1 MKIAVIGPTYPFVGG
16 ISHYNTELC
25 RNLSKKHKLI
35 LISYKRRY
43 PSFLYPGRDQIDKKS
58 NKKIKID
65 NVEYILDTINP
76 ITWIKAF
83 LRIKEENPDLLIFH
97 WVTPFMVPMFLTIF
111 FFVKKLTKT
120 KILGICHNV
129 LPHERTALDLFLA
142 RLVFR
147 NVDYFIIQSR
157 EDFAKLKEI
166 VSRFKAI
173 RYNPH
178 PIYDVFIFQD
188 LPKDEARRILDLPA
202 KAKVILFF
210 GYVRKYKGL
219 MYLIRAIPK
228 ILEKMPNVQLLI
240 VGEFWEDKEKYVKEI
255 KRLGIGN
262 NVSIIDKYVPNEEV
276 GLYFSAADVVVLP
289 YISAT
294 QSGVVQIAYAFNKPV
309 ITTNVGGLPDVVEN
323 NKTGII
329 VEAKN
334 SQKLAEAI
342 ITYFEQNKEKK
353 LKKIIQK
360 TKWKFSWEYL
370 EKKIESMSNYGMA

>member
-1 MKIAVIGPTYPFVGG
+1 MVRGSMKIAVIGPTYPFVGG

-43 PSFLYPGRDQIDKKS
+43 PSFLYPGKDQIDKKS

-83 LRIKEENPDLLIFH
+83 LRIKKEKPDLLIFH
-97 WVTPFMVPMFLTIF
+97 WVTPFMAPMFSTMF
-111 FFVKKLTKT
+111 FFVKKLTNT

-129 LPHERTALDLFLA
+129 LPHERTVLDLFLA

-147 NVDYFIIQSR
+147 NVDYFIVQSKM
-157 EDFAKLKEI
+157 DFAKLREI
-166 VSRFKAI
+166 VSRSKSI
-173 RYNPH
+173 KYTPH
-178 PIYDVFIFQD
+178 PIYDVFFQQVS
-188 LPKDEARRILDLPA
+188 KDEARKILNLPG
-202 KAKVILFF
+202 KAKIILFF

-219 MYLIRAIPK
+219 MCLIKAMPRVLDEIPD
-228 ILEKMPNVQLLI
+228 VHLLI
-240 VGEFWEDKEKYVKEI
+240 VGEFWDDKRKYLREI
-255 KRLGIGN
+255 RQLGIEK
-262 NVSIIDKYVPNEEV
+262 NVRVIDKYVPNEEV

-289 YISAT
+289 YVSAT
-294 QSGVVQIAYAFNKPV
+294 QSGVVQVAYAFNKPV

-323 NKTGII
+323 HKTGFV

-334 SQKLAEAI
+334 PKNLAEAI
-342 ITYFEQNKEKK
+342 IVYFEQNKDKK
-353 LKKIIQK
+353 FKRIIQK
-360 TKWKFSWEYL
+360 IKWKFSWERL
-370 EKKIESMSNYGMA
+370 IGIIEKFG

>member
-43 PSFLYPGRDQIDKKS
+43 PSFLYPGKDQIDKKS

-83 LRIKEENPDLLIFH
+83 LRIKKEKPDLLIFH
-97 WVTPFMVPMFLTIF
+97 WVTPFMAPMFSTMF
-111 FFVKKLTKT
+111 FFVKKLTNT

-129 LPHERTALDLFLA
+129 LPHERTVLDLFLA

-147 NVDYFIIQSR
+147 NVDYFIVQSKM
-157 EDFAKLKEI
+157 DFAKLREI
-166 VSRFKAI
+166 VSRSKSI
-173 RYNPH
+173 KYTPH
-178 PIYDVFIFQD
+178 PIYDVFFQQVS
-188 LPKDEARRILDLPA
+188 KDEARKILNLPG
-202 KAKVILFF
+202 KAKIILFF

-219 MYLIRAIPK
+219 MCLIKAMPRVLDEIPD
-228 ILEKMPNVQLLI
+228 VHLLI
-240 VGEFWEDKEKYVKEI
+240 VGEFWDDKRKYLREI
-255 KRLGIGN
+255 RQLGIEK
-262 NVSIIDKYVPNEEV
+262 NVRVIDKYVPNEEV

-289 YISAT
+289 YVSAT
-294 QSGVVQIAYAFNKPV
+294 QSGVVQVAYAFNKPV

-323 NKTGII
+323 HKTGFV

-334 SQKLAEAI
+334 PKNLAEAI
-342 ITYFEQNKEKK
+342 IVYFEQNKDKK
-353 LKKIIQK
+353 FKRIIQK
-360 TKWKFSWEYL
+360 IKWKFSWERL
-370 EKKIESMSNYGMA
+370 IGIIEKFG